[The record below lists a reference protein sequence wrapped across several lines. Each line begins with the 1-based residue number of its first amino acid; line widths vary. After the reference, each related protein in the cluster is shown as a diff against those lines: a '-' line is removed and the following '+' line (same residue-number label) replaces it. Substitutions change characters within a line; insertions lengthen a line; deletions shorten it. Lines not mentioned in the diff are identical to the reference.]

1 MASRNRD
8 LRANMNDALTS
19 NPALH
24 EHAGVSSP
32 KRVRT
37 PGKHIVLFLL
47 AVTFMLTMSS
57 SLIST
62 GRFDNPAPP
71 MAATEFALAPMEFL
85 VDLSED
91 DNGRVAYLK
100 MSAVIYA
107 ADEKS
112 RKVLEARAPQIRERV
127 TFFLRAL
134 TPEDF
139 QHDEGMSRVKAELLR
154 RISLASDSAAIASVA
169 IDDLVIQ

>member
-8 LRANMNDALTS
+8 LRAIMNDALTS
-19 NPALH
+19 NLSLH
-24 EHAGVSSP
+24 EHAAVSSP

-47 AVTFMLTMSS
+47 AVTFMLTLST
-57 SLIST
+57 SLIGT
-62 GRFDNPAPP
+62 GRFDNPSPP
-71 MAATEFALAPMEFL
+71 AAATEFALAPMEFL

-91 DNGRVAYLK
+91 DNGRIAYLK
-100 MSAVIYA
+100 LSTVIYA
-107 ADEKS
+107 VDEKS
-112 RKVLEARAPQIRERV
+112 RKLLETQAPQIRERV

-139 QHDEGMSRVKAELLR
+139 QYDEGMNRVKAELLR
-154 RISLASDSAAIASVA
+154 RISMASDSAAISSVA
-169 IDDLVIQ
+169 IDELVIQ